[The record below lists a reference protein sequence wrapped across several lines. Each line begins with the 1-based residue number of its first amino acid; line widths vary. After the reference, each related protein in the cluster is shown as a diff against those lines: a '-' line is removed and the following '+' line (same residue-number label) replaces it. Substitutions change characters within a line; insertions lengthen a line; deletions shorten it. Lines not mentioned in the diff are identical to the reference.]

1 MWRVLAMALMLAAAS
16 TPARADNA
24 MQAAATA
31 FYGIYGAQAR
41 QGGLPNATGRMHYAA
56 VLSPRLNRL
65 LNDAEAAQVR
75 FDAKVKGAAPSLIE
89 GDIFTSMFEGA
100 TSWVVGDCTGDAGT
114 ARCPVTL
121 THAAANQKPVQWHDI
136 LVLAHGNAGWKVDDV
151 IYDTGFAF
159 GNTGRLSDMLKMVV
173 AQAPA

>member
-121 THAAANQKPVQWHDI
+121 THAAANQKPVQWDDI
-136 LVLAHGNAGWKVDDV
+136 LVRSYGNAGWKVDDV
-151 IYDTGFAF
+151 SYDTGCAF
-159 GNTGRLSDMLKMVV
+159 GNTGRRSDMRKMVV
-173 AQAPA
+173 GQAPA